1 MKLDFDVAI
10 IGGGPAG
17 ATTACVLKKYA
28 PELKVGIFEREI
40 FPRDHV
46 GESLLPR
53 VTRVLHDIGVWDKM
67 EAAGFAIKVGATYRW
82 GNTSNLWHF
91 DFIAGG
97 DFKDAPRPGTFQ
109 GQRTQTAFQV
119 DRSIYDKILLD
130 HAEEMGAKVYQ
141 DVKVQQV
148 LTEGDQVL
156 GFSVVAG
163 GELGATELAGADSVQ
178 ARYYV
183 DASGSGGLLRRAV
196 GVGVNSPTTL
206 RNIAIWD
213 YWQNAEWAEH
223 IGIGGTRIR
232 VLSLGWGWIWF
243 IPLGPTRTSIGLV
256 TPADYLKQSGCRP
269 EELYLRALEEEPEIQ
284 ALLKNA
290 AREDILQTT
299 NDWNFISDRI
309 VGENWFLAGDAA
321 GFADPILSAG
331 LTLAQGGAVR
341 VADTILE
348 MERGNLDEAWLRAD
362 YEATQRAQIH
372 NHMAFADYW
381 YSANACFTDL
391 KEYCSE
397 IARKSGLVL
406 DAESAFQWLGTGG
419 FAHDDLGA
427 ASNAHCRISSLRYN
441 IDQMAGYHTKW
452 GIEQNNVFELDSTN
466 TAEVMVG
473 SHSNGKIKP
482 IKCLKREAAILPL
495 HLAYGAMVEALKRE
509 SELQLVLER
518 FVFEFK
524 KHGVVTQYDA
534 CFWIG
539 CETLEAMLSE
549 HWVIGRF
556 DASLP
561 QLKIVATPTIF
572 YYGWWDD
579 RRGMI
584 NVNPQAGGSIV
595 FTPDQ
600 VAEMERENNKA
611 LKEAMAAMV

>member
-1 MKLDFDVAI
+1 MTLNCDVAI

-17 ATTACVLKKYA
+17 ATAACVLKKYA
-28 PELKVGIFEREI
+28 PDLNVAIFEREI

-53 VTRVLHDIGVWDKM
+53 LTRILNDIGVWDKM

-97 DFKDAPRPGTFQ
+97 DFKDAPRPGTYE
-109 GQRTQTAFQV
+109 GQRQQTAFQV
-119 DRSIYDKILLD
+119 DRAQYDKILLD
-130 HAEEMGAKVYQ
+130 HAQEMGANVFQ
-141 DVKVQQV
+141 DVKVMKV
-148 LTEGDQVL
+148 LFDGDRVEGLNV
-156 GFSVVAG
+156 SAI
-163 GELGATELAGADSVQ
+163 GELGNSLLRDIDSVQ

-183 DASGSGGLLRRAV
+183 DASGSAGLLRRTL
-196 GVGVNSPTTL
+196 GVEVDSPTKL
-206 RNIAIWD
+206 RNIAMWD

-243 IPLGPTRTSIGLV
+243 IPLGPTRTSVGLV

-269 EELYLRALEEEPEIQ
+269 EELYLRALGEEPDIQ
-284 ALLKNA
+284 ALLQKA
-290 AREDILQTT
+290 TRENILQTT
-299 NDWNFISDRI
+299 NDWNFISDRL
-309 VGENWFLAGDAA
+309 VGENWFLSGDAA

-341 VADTILE
+341 VANTILE
-348 MERGNLDEAWLRAD
+348 LERGNLDADWLRAD
-362 YEATQRAQIH
+362 YESTQKAQIN

-427 ASNAHCRISSLRYN
+427 ASNAHCRISAIRYN
-441 IDQMAGYHTKW
+441 IDQMAGQQTKW
-452 GIEQNNVFELDSTN
+452 GIELNNVFKLDSEN
-466 TAEVMVG
+466 ASEVMVG
-473 SHSNGKIKP
+473 SHSNGKIRP
-482 IKCLKREAAILPL
+482 VKCLKRNTAILPL
-495 HLAYGAMVEALKRE
+495 HLAYGAMTDALKRE
-509 SELQLVLER
+509 SELQPLMER
-518 FVFEFK
+518 FIFEFK
-524 KHGVVTQYDA
+524 KHGVVKNYDA

-549 HWVIGRF
+549 NWVLGSF
-556 DASLP
+556 DPTAP
-561 QLKIVATPTIF
+561 HLKIVGTPTMY
-572 YYGWWDD
+572 YYGWWDEK
-579 RRGMI
+579 RGMV
-584 NVNPQAGGSIV
+584 NVNPMAGGALV
-595 FTPDQ
+595 FNLEQLESMNSAKVPVGAT
-600 VAEMERENNKA
+600 A
-611 LKEAMAAMV
+611 